1 MSLGILSKQKISGLC
16 FFSKNWSTKEQM
28 ERIKIKLNFDGLFTV
43 TNEDRGGGLTLMWKN
58 SSFVLVDIF
67 SSYHIDAIING
78 GTEYTWRLGILWL
91 AGYKYS

>member
-1 MSLGILSKQKISGLC
+1 
-16 FFSKNWSTKEQM
+16 M
-28 ERIKIKLNFDGLFTV
+28 ERVKIKLNFDGLFIV

-58 SSFVLVDIF
+58 NSFIWVNSF

-78 GTEYTWRLGILWL
+78 GTKDTWRLGILWS